1 MIDQMKANDS
11 YDWEDEVIASAY
23 SAQLLH
29 EGRVETNPFIES
41 LDQTIIY

>member
-29 EGRVETNPFIES
+29 EGRVETNPFIKS
-41 LDQTIIY
+41 LNKTIIH